1 MLPLINEGPA
11 LDIHK
16 RYFSILEKTGYLKHD
31 SILRFMAYIF
41 LLDFVEYAHSFFE
54 EEDYTAVSKALSML
68 FADGGCL
75 MPYPVFCANRITVGR
90 NEYMGT
96 MKIRKTED
104 LAGYKDRYTEDEKHR
119 TV

>member
-1 MLPLINEGPA
+1 MLNESRA
-11 LDIHK
+11 LKLYKKLYGQLD
-16 RYFSILEKTGYLKHD
+16 KTGYVKHNTV
-31 SILRFMAYIF
+31 LRYLMYSF
-41 LLDFVEYAHSFFE
+41 LLDFVEYTHFFFDE
-54 EEDYTAVSKALSML
+54 EEYNLVAAAMRKL

-75 MPYPVFCANRITVGR
+75 LPYPVFCANRVTIGR

-104 LAGYKDRYTEDEKHR
+104 VSGYKDRYTEDDYHR